1 MKRNIL
7 NSLLLF
13 SAVVLMASCRPK
25 KLIVT
30 APPVTQ
36 TVVADKKGDNFKT
49 LAAKQLNYETL
60 VLKGKADL
68 NIDGD
73 EKNVT
78 LNIRVKKDKAIWF
91 SVTALG
97 GAFEAARGIITPDSI
112 WIMNRLDKKAIKKP
126 FTYIHQFT
134 NSQVNFGWLQAILTG
149 NNIKELMTEKS
160 SLAQENG
167 VWVVNG
173 TQNSMAYG
181 VLFNTL
187 LKTSVLTLNDA
198 QAAQGLK
205 VNYDKYIMVNEG
217 LFPSD
222 VKITSAVGNKN
233 LSVAVE
239 FVKIEHNVPVEFPFT
254 VPQSFELIR

>member
-1 MKRNIL
+1 MKRSISSSIL
-7 NSLLLF
+7 LI
-13 SAVVLMASCRPK
+13 SAVVFLGSCRPK

-30 APPVTQ
+30 APPVTE
-36 TVVADKKGDNFKT
+36 TVVADKKSDNFKT

-68 NIDGD
+68 HIDGD
-73 EKNVT
+73 ENNVT
-78 LNIRVKKDKAIWF
+78 LNVRIKKDNAIWF

-97 GAFEAARGIITPDSI
+97 GAIEAARGIITPDSI
-112 WIMNRLDKKAIKKP
+112 WIMNRLQKTATKKP

-134 NSQVNFGWLQAILTG
+134 NPQVNFGWLQAILTG
-149 NNIKELMTEKS
+149 NNIKELMTEKAD
-160 SLAQENG
+160 LKQENG
-167 VWVVNG
+167 VWVVSG
-173 TQNSMAYG
+173 MQSSMAYG

-187 LKTSVLTLNDA
+187 LKTTTLTLNDA
-198 QAAQGLK
+198 KAAQGLK
-205 VNYDKYIMVNEG
+205 VNYDKYTMVNEG

-222 VKITSAVGNKN
+222 VKITSAVGNKKI
-233 LSVAVE
+233 SVAVE